1 VQPLPWSSSSRRL
14 RHAAPLLPLSHP
26 SPSFASSPALPRS
39 ALTTTR
45 QPPMAE
51 VAPCRWCPH
60 FPTPPPTSFMAGGD
74 KSPNPNINPQG
85 TAVCANPSPSP
96 CCHLTLSWLHHHLF
110 LLRCPPLPR
119 PHPQSDSSTRGSLT
133 AMGSYSC
140 SSGAMRS
147 SRRVSC
153 LISSRDKG
161 EDE

>member
-1 VQPLPWSSSSRRL
+1 MVIFLASPPPRRTASASIAPFSFL
-14 RHAAPLLPLSHP
+14 CLLSGAAPFSPDHHPPATHGRGGALPLV
-26 SPSFASSPALPRS
+26 
-39 ALTTTR
+39 
-45 QPPMAE
+45 PP
-51 VAPCRWCPH
+51 
-60 FPTPPPTSFMAGGD
+60 FPYSPPTSFMAGGD